1 MFKKKG
7 KEEPSCTLEELHT
20 ILTFDT
26 GGLFMLPSND
36 WDEVYPGLLISDGTT
51 AKSKSELKRL
61 GITHIL
67 NCAKGKSP
75 YHVNTNHVMYR
86 DLGVKFKAIEATDQM
101 NFDLSPYF
109 EETANFIEEAITSG
123 GRILVHCREGVSRS
137 AAITLAYLMLKK
149 HMTVQQAVRTVR
161 KKREIC
167 PNDGFLLQLCYLN
180 DKLLKANHFSDTEQ
194 DSRLL
199 C

>member
-1 MFKKKG
+1 MEDEGNDGTYGSVPVTSQAATTSTVVG
-7 KEEPSCTLEELHT
+7 KPRDFVTQGVTGMESYLH
-20 ILTFDT
+20 
-26 GGLFMLPSND
+26 GL
-36 WDEVYPGLLISDGTT
+36 TT

-123 GRILVHCREGVSRS
+123 GRIVVHCREGVSRS

-149 HMTVQQAVRTVR
+149 HMTVQQAVRAMR

-194 DSRLL
+194 DS
-199 C
+199 